1 MQNRTRNRQLNLKF
15 TEEEFNFIT
24 KKKETAKVQNYTDF
38 IMKIATQ
45 SQLVII
51 DTKPLLEVAYEVNK
65 IGVNVNQMAKVANT
79 SGSIYKSEFENLKRS
94 IDDLEEIV
102 QQCFDIF
109 VKTEK
114 SGFNGLR

>member
-79 SGSIYKSEFENLKRS
+79 SGSIYKGEFENLKNR
-94 IDDLEEIV
+94 IDELEGII
-102 QQCFDIF
+102 QKCFDTF
-109 VKTEK
+109 VKTKE
-114 SGFNGLR
+114 GEFDGLC